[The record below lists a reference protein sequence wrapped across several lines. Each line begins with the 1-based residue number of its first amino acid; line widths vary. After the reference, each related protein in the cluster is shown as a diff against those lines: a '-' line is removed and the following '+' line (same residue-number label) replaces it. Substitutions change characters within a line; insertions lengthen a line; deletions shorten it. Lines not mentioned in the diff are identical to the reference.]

1 LSILNEKGILNLID
15 VNPLQHFTEPP
26 PRYSEASLVKKMEE
40 LGIGRPSTYATII
53 SVLQDRGYVK
63 LDKKRFFP
71 EERGRIVVT
80 FLKEFF
86 AKYVEFGYTASLEDE
101 LDTISNGEMDWKIF
115 LKKFWNDFN
124 GNIVQDTILDYTG
137 LSFFPGETTL
147 SGTQIF
153 LDLRYGLVQKIGV
166 IGNTTIK
173 FTNWPDFTTQARY
186 HKLILMVKFNMPLSD
201 VNRFN
206 YKLKFTTELG
216 GIIKASNNLDY
227 EVINNKPSW
236 FLKPSIDFGRTT
248 TVYNIDENKL
258 PTPITSTA
266 LTIPVTSTDS
276 FPDSGTLLIDD
287 EQIKYTSKTATSF
300 VVNVANGGSRGAN
313 STIASVHQ
321 NNSVVKQLLTDDM
334 GDYEHVFEIWSYDK
348 GNTVFID
355 YVNKFLGK

>member
-1 LSILNEKGILNLID
+1 MSLINVSGIDQNFPVLGEDNPSQGFRDNFAAIKTALTQAKNEIDTLESTTAKG
-15 VNPLQHFTEPP
+15 
-26 PRYSEASLVKKMEE
+26 
-40 LGIGRPSTYATII
+40 
-53 SVLQDRGYVK
+53 
-63 LDKKRFFP
+63 
-71 EERGRIVVT
+71 VT
-80 FLKEFF
+80 T
-86 AKYVEFGYTASLEDE
+86 TASGG
-101 LDTISNGEMDWKIF
+101 INY
-115 LKKFWNDFN
+115 NDFN

-248 TVYNIDENKL
+248 TVYNIDADKL
-258 PTPITSTA
+258 PTPIISTA

-321 NNSVVKQLLTDDM
+321 NNSVVKQLLTDDV